1 VFHGCR
7 PPVSGQGLFP
17 VRPKSFGIDSN
28 LASTWA
34 SSLFSKLDTQNK
46 GYLKKTDLPSVLNSG
61 SSNSDGAYT
70 IEDIFKLIDGDRNR
84 WAC

>member
-1 VFHGCR
+1 MAAAR
-7 PPVSGQGLFP
+7 PLAAKDCFP
-17 VRPKSFGIDSN
+17 SVQKSFGIDSN